1 MNTITRRELMKAYD
15 AITKASERIERL
27 MEPGAE
33 RATAWMELIEARE
46 TLRLALV
53 DGVDIKLKEAA

>member
-53 DGVDIKLKEAA
+53 DGVDIQVKEAA

>member
-1 MNTITRRELMKAYD
+1 MNTITRHELMKAYD

-46 TLRLALV
+46 TLRVALV
-53 DGVDIKLKEAA
+53 DGVDIQVKEAA

>member
-1 MNTITRRELMKAYD
+1 MKAYD

-33 RATAWMELIEARE
+33 RATAWLELIEARE
-46 TLRLALV
+46 TLRIALV
-53 DGVDIKLKEAA
+53 DGVDIQVKEAA

>member
-1 MNTITRRELMKAYD
+1 MKAYD

-33 RATAWMELIEARE
+33 RATAWLELIEARE

-53 DGVDIKLKEAA
+53 DGADIQVREAA